1 MPEAPTQNNPTNEIV
16 LDPPTPLSVSP
27 LIKIFASALYSGY
40 SPVASGTAGSL
51 VGLIFYFIPRFESD
65 YVLLPACVLVFLLG
79 GFAARKMEMFYG
91 HDPSA
96 VTIDEVLGMWVSLL
110 FLPKSLLLAA
120 GAFVIFRLLDIV
132 KPWPARFF
140 DRKHGGWNI
149 MLDDVVAG
157 MYTNLVLQLAI
168 RIL

>member
-1 MPEAPTQNNPTNEIV
+1 MREPPKQNNPTKEIV
-16 LDPPTPLSVSP
+16 LDQPSSPTVSP

-40 SPVASGTAGSL
+40 APVASGTVGSL
-51 VGLIFYFIPRFESD
+51 VGLILYFIPGFESN
-65 YVLLPACVLVFLLG
+65 YVLLPACVVVFLLG
-79 GFAARKMEMFYG
+79 GFAAGRMEMFYG
-91 HDPSA
+91 HDPST

-110 FLPKSLLLAA
+110 FLPKSLLLAG
-120 GAFVIFRLLDIV
+120 GAFIIFRLLDVV

-149 MLDDVVAG
+149 MLDDIVAG
-157 MYTNLVLQLAI
+157 IYANLVLQLAV

>member
-1 MPEAPTQNNPTNEIV
+1 MREQPKQNNPTKAIV
-16 LDPPTPLSVSP
+16 LDPPSPPAVSP
-27 LIKIFASALYSGY
+27 FIKIFASALYSGY
-40 SPVASGTAGSL
+40 APVASGTAGSL
-51 VGLIFYFIPRFESD
+51 VGLILYFVPGFESN

-79 GFAARKMEMFYG
+79 GFAAGKMEMFYG
-91 HDPSA
+91 HDPAA

-110 FLPKSLLLAA
+110 FLPKSLLLAV
-120 GAFVIFRLLDIV
+120 GAFIVFRLLDVV

-157 MYTNLVLQLAI
+157 IYTNLVLQLAV

>member
-1 MPEAPTQNNPTNEIV
+1 MPTNA
-16 LDPPTPLSVSP
+16 LD
-27 LIKIFASALYSGY
+27 ILYQLEVFGI
-40 SPVASGTAGSL
+40 SL
-51 VGLIFYFIPRFESD
+51 AFI
-65 YVLLPACVLVFLLG
+65 LLLLG
-79 GFAARKMEMFYG
+79 GFAAGKVETSYG
-91 HDPSA
+91 HDPSI

-110 FLPKSLLLAA
+110 FLPKSLLLAV
-120 GAFVIFRLLDIV
+120 GAFIIFRLLDVV

-157 MYTNLVLQLAI
+157 IYTNLLLQFAV

>member
-1 MPEAPTQNNPTNEIV
+1 MREPPKQNNPTKELV
-16 LDPPTPLSVSP
+16 LDPPSPPKVSP

-40 SPVASGTAGSL
+40 SPVASGTVGSL
-51 VGLIFYFIPRFESD
+51 VGLILYFVPRFESN
-65 YVLLPACVLVFLLG
+65 YVLLPACVIIFLLG
-79 GFAARKMEMFYG
+79 GFAAAKMEMFYG
-91 HDPSA
+91 HDPST

-110 FLPKSLLLAA
+110 FLPKSLLLAI
-120 GAFVIFRLLDIV
+120 GAFIIFRLLDV
-132 KPWPARFF
+132 MKPWPARFF

-157 MYTNLVLQLAI
+157 IYTNLVLQLVV

>member
-1 MPEAPTQNNPTNEIV
+1 MREAPKQNNPTEEIV
-16 LDPPTPLSVSP
+16 LDPPSPPTVSP

-40 SPVASGTAGSL
+40 APVASGTVGSL
-51 VGLIFYFIPRFESD
+51 VGLILYFIPRFESD
-65 YVLLPACVLVFLLG
+65 NVLLPACVLVFLLG
-79 GFAARKMEMFYG
+79 GFAAGKMEKLYG
-91 HDPSA
+91 HDPST

-110 FLPKSLLLAA
+110 FLPKSLLLAV
-120 GAFVIFRLLDIV
+120 GAFIVFRLLDVV

-140 DRKHGGWNI
+140 DRRHGGWNI

-157 MYTNLVLQLAI
+157 IYTNLVLQIAV

>member
-1 MPEAPTQNNPTNEIV
+1 MREPPKQNIPTKEIV
-16 LDPPTPLSVSP
+16 LDPPSPPTVSP

-40 SPVASGTAGSL
+40 APVASGTAGSL
-51 VGLIFYFIPRFESD
+51 VGLILYFIPGFESN
-65 YVLLPACVLVFLLG
+65 YVLLPACALVFLLG
-79 GFAARKMEMFYG
+79 GFAAGIMEKFYG
-91 HDPSA
+91 HDPSS

-110 FLPKSLLLAA
+110 FLPKSLLLAV
-120 GAFVIFRLLDIV
+120 GAFVIFRLLDVV

-157 MYTNLVLQLAI
+157 IYTNLVLQLAV

>member
-1 MPEAPTQNNPTNEIV
+1 MREPPKQNNPTKEIV
-16 LDPPTPLSVSP
+16 LDPPSSPKVSP

-40 SPVASGTAGSL
+40 APVASGTVGSL
-51 VGLIFYFIPRFESD
+51 VGLILYFIPTFESH
-65 YVLLPACVLVFLLG
+65 YVLLPACAIVFLLG
-79 GFAARKMEMFYG
+79 GFAAGKMEIFYG
-91 HDPSA
+91 HDPST

-110 FLPKSLLLAA
+110 FLPKTLLLAV
-120 GAFVIFRLLDIV
+120 GAFIIFRLLDVV

-140 DRKHGGWNI
+140 DRKQGGWNI

-157 MYTNLVLQLAI
+157 IYTNLVLQLAV

>member
-1 MPEAPTQNNPTNEIV
+1 MREPPKQNDPINEIV
-16 LDPPTPLSVSP
+16 LDPPSSPTVSP

-40 SPVASGTAGSL
+40 SPVAPGTAGSL
-51 VGLIFYFIPRFESD
+51 VGLFIYFIPRFESN
-65 YVLLPACVLVFLLG
+65 YVLLPACMLVFLIG
-79 GFAARKMEMFYG
+79 AFAAGKMEIAYG

-110 FLPKSLLLAA
+110 FLPKSFLVAV
-120 GAFVIFRLLDIV
+120 GAFFVFRLLDVV

-157 MYTNLVLQLAI
+157 IYTNLVLQLSV
-168 RIL
+168 RLL